1 MGLRALSLLHLIPY
15 LPQLILLSLA
25 RNINLKSTYSFI
37 LHLKATQLLP
47 DKKKYILVLSCCLDL
62 YSRNTGQSY
71 V

>member
-15 LPQLILLSLA
+15 LPQLIMLSLA

-37 LHLKATQLLP
+37 LHLEATQLLP
-47 DKKKYILVLSCCLDL
+47 NKKNILVLSCYLDL